1 VSAGG
6 YLTDLLGGY
15 RLLGSLVQLLDG
27 LLVEAQILLAAN
39 QDDGQALAE
48 VQDLGDPL
56 GALLAAAAHRAAL
69 WETHLLLY
77 VVERI
82 GRVDGKADQDNVGV
96 GVGERAET
104 VVILLAGGIPEGEL
118 DVLAIDLDIGDVVLE
133 DSGDVDLCGRGVSAC
148 APAVNLARGRRQ
160 SPVAGRQADAA
171 QGQGAGARGRLT
183 SGKVPLEKTLQRRC
197 Q

>member
-1 VSAGG
+1 M
-6 YLTDLLGGY
+6 
-15 RLLGSLVQLLDG
+15 
-27 LLVEAQILLAAN
+27 
-39 QDDGQALAE
+39 
-48 VQDLGDPL
+48 
-56 GALLAAAAHRAAL
+56 
-69 WETHLLLY
+69 THLLLY

-148 APAVNLARGRRQ
+148 APAVTLARG
-160 SPVAGRQADAA
+160 VGGAGRQADAA
-171 QGQGAGARGRLT
+171 QGRGAGARGRLT
-183 SGKVPLEKTLQRRC
+183 SGKVPLEKTLQTRC